1 MQRLLDDLILY
12 SVEGHQILRDG
23 IAVLSENID
32 ENTAENLTRLE
43 EDKKHRAED

>member
-32 ENTAENLTRLE
+32 ENTAENLTKT
-43 EDKKHRAED
+43 KKHRAED